1 MAEVLFYHLTSSTLE
16 KTLPGLL
23 ERSLQR
29 EWKAVVRVAD
39 AARVAVLDTML
50 WTYNPSSFLPHGT
63 EGAGFAEHQPIYLT
77 SKSDNPNG
85 AKILFLVDG
94 ARIDA
99 AEVPSFDR
107 VCLIFNGSEQGA
119 LEAARRDWME
129 VKNAGLTG
137 KYWAQ
142 DAGRWVEKAST

>member
-29 EWKAVVRVAD
+29 DWRAIVRVGSV
-39 AARVAVLDTML
+39 ARVTALDTML
-50 WTYNPSSFLPHGT
+50 WTHNPSSFLPHGT
-63 EGAGFAEHQPIYLT
+63 GSTGAEHQPIFLT
-77 SKSDNPNG
+77 SEPENPNG

-99 AEVPSFDR
+99 REVPSFDR

-119 LEAARRDWME
+119 LESAREDWME

-142 DAGRWVEKAST
+142 DDGRWVEKAST